1 MTLVNVRSTRML
13 EADGYLARLFDI
25 FARHRKSVDL
35 IATSEVSVSLT
46 VDSDEG
52 LDRIIKDLNHIA
64 NVRAE
69 RNKAIV
75 CVVGEGIREDVTLPG
90 KVFSLISTKGI
101 PVDMISVGASL
112 INVSFVV
119 DEAEADAAVRVL
131 HEALI

>member
-1 MTLVNVRSTRML
+1 M
-13 EADGYLARLFDI
+13 
-25 FARHRKSVDL
+25 
-35 IATSEVSVSLT
+35 
-46 VDSDEG
+46 
-52 LDRIIKDLNHIA
+52 
-64 NVRAE
+64 
-69 RNKAIV
+69 
-75 CVVGEGIREDVTLPG
+75 TLPG